1 MQVPELRRAGV
12 SDLARGFAVP
22 FRALSLLFATPK
34 LMGLTLSMAAITF
47 VTLLGLG
54 AILWRVAPAVAA
66 LAIGP
71 SQAWW
76 AVALRTVLGA
86 AVFLGLFLLGANVL
100 PLTLAAPLM
109 DPLSIQTERAV
120 GVAVPDGGG
129 WQRTL
134 REISRSLTN
143 GLLRLAVLGLGEA
156 LLLLLLLVP
165 VAGGPLWTAL
175 SWAWAALWLAA
186 AYLDVP
192 MARYLYTLDH
202 EIAVLK
208 QRFWLCL
215 GFGAAIALMLWV
227 PLLNCFFVP
236 VAVVGSTLLFRG
248 LVAAGALPP
257 PAQPTAP
264 R

>member
-1 MQVPELRRAGV
+1 MQVPELRQAGL
-12 SDLARGFAVP
+12 SDLARGFALP
-22 FRALSLLFATPK
+22 LRALSLLFATK
-34 LMGLTLSMAAITF
+34 ALRRLTLAMAAITF
-47 VTLLGLG
+47 ATLV
-54 AILWRVAPAVAA
+54 ILLVVLWNAAPAMAA
-66 LAIGP
+66 LAVGHSP
-71 SQAWW
+71 SWW
-76 AVALRTVLGA
+76 AVALRTLLGIA
-86 AVFLGLFLLGANVL
+86 LFLGLFLLGANAL

-120 GVAVPDGGG
+120 GIAVPEGGG
-129 WQRTL
+129 FWRTL
-134 REISRSLTN
+134 HEIARSISN
-143 GLLRLAVLGLGEA
+143 GLLRLLVLGLGEA
-156 LLLLLLLVP
+156 VLLFLLLIPGV
-165 VAGGPLWTAL
+165 GGPLWTGL
-175 SWAWAALWLAA
+175 SWAWAAIWLAA

-215 GFGAAIALMLWV
+215 GFGAAVALMLWV

-236 VAVVGSTLLFRG
+236 VAVVGSTLMFRG

-257 PAQPTAP
+257 PAAPTAL